1 MGMASKPEPP
11 PSLELLARARAGERE
26 ALAELFERHRER
38 LLGRIRLMLGE
49 GARRQA
55 ESLDFLQGLFLV
67 LCDAL
72 PSADLSDE
80 DAFLRWATGVA
91 RNDIRDA
98 HRKLRARAFDSFSC
112 SFSRLAPG
120 TPSADSP
127 SAHAASAD
135 EQERLFC
142 ALESLRP
149 EDREVIEL
157 RDLEGLPFREI
168 AARMGRPSEG
178 ASQVHHARAL
188 ARLARHLD

>member
-1 MGMASKPEPP
+1 MDMASSPEVPP
-11 PSLELLARARAGERE
+11 GSELLARARAGERD
-26 ALAELFERHRER
+26 ALAALFERHRDR

-55 ESLDFLQGLFLV
+55 ESLDFLQGLFLA

-72 PSADLSDE
+72 PSADLADE

-98 HRKLRARAFDSFSC
+98 HRKLRARAFDSFSR
-112 SFSRLAPG
+112 SLSRLAPA

-135 EQERLFC
+135 DQERLFR

-168 AARMGRPSEG
+168 AERVGKPSEG
-178 ASQVHHARAL
+178 AAQVHHARAL
-188 ARLARHLD
+188 ARLARFLD